1 MLNLIKRLIIL
12 HGYIANYGYTDG
24 SGDWY
29 IIVDSGKCDGC
40 GKCVDACPVGVLE
53 VITDDY
59 DDLVVSVRVEHK
71 KSIKYDCGPC
81 IPVSGERDC
90 KCEQV
95 CEAGAIKHSW

>member
-1 MLNLIKRLIIL
+1 MLNLINRLIIS
-12 HGYIANYGYTDG
+12 HSYIANYGYTDG

-29 IIVDSGKCDGC
+29 IIVDSDKCDGC
-40 GKCVDACPVGVLE
+40 GKCVDACPANVLE

-59 DDLVVSVRVEHK
+59 DDLVVSIRAKHK

-90 KCEQV
+90 KCAQV
-95 CEAGAIKHSW
+95 CESGAIKHSW

>member
-1 MLNLIKRLIIL
+1 MLNLIKRLIIS
-12 HGYIANYGYTDG
+12 HNYIANYGYTDG

-29 IIVDSGKCDGC
+29 IIVDSDKCDGC

-53 VITDDY
+53 IITDDY
-59 DDLVVSVRVEHK
+59 DDLVIAIKPEYK

-95 CEAGAIKHSW
+95 CESGAIKHSW

>member
-1 MLNLIKRLIIL
+1 MPNFINTLIIS
-12 HGYIANYGYTDG
+12 HSYIANYGYTDG

-29 IIVDSGKCDGC
+29 IIVDSDKCDGC
-40 GKCVDACPVGVLE
+40 GKCVDACPVNVLE

-59 DDLVVSVRVEHK
+59 DDLVVSIRAEHK

-95 CEAGAIKHSW
+95 CEPGAIKHSW